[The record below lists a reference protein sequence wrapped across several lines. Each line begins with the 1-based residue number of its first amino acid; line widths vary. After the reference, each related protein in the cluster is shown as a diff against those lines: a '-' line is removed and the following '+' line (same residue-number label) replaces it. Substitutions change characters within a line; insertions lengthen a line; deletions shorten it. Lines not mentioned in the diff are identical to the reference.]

1 MLCEFLLPVCA
12 MLFVFRE
19 TMTPAQ
25 REEILHPSNES
36 VRKHFSLTS
45 SVCVVKSGIF
55 QNFSSTYRIKRRSTG
70 YTTLSNRD
78 TGADV
83 TLTRHNS
90 TSRHSSADFSNFGPV
105 RLLSHDSLSSTSD
118 DVIIVHQTLEAA
130 SQGRETNISDVATGG
145 SCDDGRKTSEKHE
158 MMSSE
163 GNHSSSN

>member
-70 YTTLSNRD
+70 YTTLSNP
-78 TGADV
+78 DV

-130 SQGRETNISDVATGG
+130 IQGRETNISDVATGG
-145 SCDDGRKTSEKHE
+145 SCDDGREKSERHE
-158 MMSSE
+158 MVSSE